1 MMYSNQLIRQADKR
15 QIGSGFMKAIKT
27 SKRYKLVIRA
37 IQNYIIDNN
46 LEAGDRLPTENELA
60 EKLQVGR
67 SSVREAVKSL
77 EVLGVI
83 ETKAGEGM
91 FVRSFNFLP
100 ILENLPYSMMFDR
113 DDLSEVLEIR
123 ITLELSN
130 LKKVIDNIDAEH
142 LKKIELVVEK
152 MKKSRESNDIV
163 AFVEADERFH
173 KLLFQPVNNELLKKL
188 LGIFWTLLENAKD
201 FSKLADPNL
210 QAGYKKHKAIYQA
223 LAEKDHDKLY
233 KLLEKHYE
241 VSKKNIA
248 ANQLKVGV

>member
-1 MMYSNQLIRQADKR
+1 
-15 QIGSGFMKAIKT
+15 
-27 SKRYKLVIRA
+27 
-37 IQNYIIDNN
+37 
-46 LEAGDRLPTENELA
+46 
-60 EKLQVGR
+60 
-67 SSVREAVKSL
+67 
-77 EVLGVI
+77 
-83 ETKAGEGM
+83 
-91 FVRSFNFLP
+91 
-100 ILENLPYSMMFDR
+100 
-113 DDLSEVLEIR
+113 
-123 ITLELSN
+123 
-130 LKKVIDNIDAEH
+130 
-142 LKKIELVVEK
+142 